1 MSRLIRNTA
10 ILAKIETTYG
20 TDAAP
25 TGAANAILI
34 SNATFDYTYNNV
46 NRDLMRGFMGG
57 SEQLTG
63 TRYAVMTFDVEI
75 SGSGSAGTAPAWGP
89 LLRMCAMAE
98 VVTPTARAEYK
109 PVSSGFESGTI
120 YYHDDGV
127 LKKALGCMGTVEL
140 AMGEGERPVFRFN
153 IMGLDG
159 GQVVAANPT
168 LTLTAWKPPLV
179 ITDFNTGDLTFGGA
193 YATGTITGGTAYPSR
208 GLSLNLGNQ
217 TQFNALIGGQ
227 NVGITNRETTGSC
240 QLDLTAAQEVA
251 LTADVNAN
259 TLTSMSLVHGSA
271 AGATVTIFA
280 PKVQRTNPKQADY
293 NGYRHTSLD
302 LRLTPNVGNDEILI
316 VAA

>member
-1 MSRLIRNTA
+1 MPRLIRNTA

-20 TDAAP
+20 TDATP

-57 SEQLTG
+57 SEQLAG
-63 TRYAVMTFDVEI
+63 SRHVQMTFEVEI
-75 SGSGSAGTAPAWGP
+75 SGSGAAGTAPAWGP
-89 LLRMCAMAE
+89 LLRMCAMSE
-98 VVTPTARAEYK
+98 VVTPLARAEYA

-127 LKKALGCMGTVEL
+127 LKKALGCMGSVEL
-140 AMGEGERPVFRFN
+140 AMGEGERPVFRLS

-159 GQVVAANPT
+159 GQVVAANPS
-168 LTLTAWKPPLV
+168 LTLTAWKAPLV
-179 ITDFNTGDLTFGGA
+179 ITDFNTAGLTFGGT
-193 YATGTITGGTAYPSR
+193 YAAGAITGGTVYPSR

-227 NVGITNRETTGSC
+227 NIGITNREATGSC

-251 LTADVNAN
+251 LMADVNAN
-259 TLTSMSLVHGSA
+259 ALTSMSLVHGSA

-293 NGYRHTSLD
+293 NGYRHISLD

-316 VAA
+316 VAS